1 MRSKGPFDK
10 LNSAKELISRYRFQI
25 DEAQNGDQQGR
36 DYLVEEFDDIFQDLR
51 ERKLDVFSWSYQLI
65 IHILWKYHMT
75 HILYDH
81 NMKNVYQNMFR

>member
-65 IHILWKYHMT
+65 IHILWKYNMS
-75 HILYDH
+75 HIIYDH